1 MTSKTSGILALQG
14 PFHNSWSV
22 QVIEK
27 EDVLYVGGV
36 DQLLEHSGYYL
47 GHFLIMKIILLFYT
61 KRKYIIYN
69 KIVNFMY
76 K

>member
-1 MTSKTSGILALQG
+1 MTSKTPRILALQG

-36 DQLLEHSGYYL
+36 HQLPEHSGYYL
-47 GHFLIMKIILLFYT
+47 GHFLILL
-61 KRKYIIYN
+61 I
-69 KIVNFMY
+69 
-76 K
+76 